1 MCQNAQN
8 GIYML
13 EVVLSCKI
21 LYNLELL
28 LLLLLSIII
37 NEYSLKTVFWCIGC
51 HQGWKEHFTLWGY
64 EILFSKFLLCD
75 TMIFYFLFIVTVE
88 SESFSFS
95 SPKTCFW
102 THMQFLKQICK
113 YSLQT
118 MEEEEEE
125 EEEGGV
131 IKLLEVQLVW
141 FLTLSFPDFWSL

>member
-1 MCQNAQN
+1 
-8 GIYML
+8 
-13 EVVLSCKI
+13 
-21 LYNLELL
+21 
-28 LLLLLSIII
+28 
-37 NEYSLKTVFWCIGC
+37 
-51 HQGWKEHFTLWGY
+51 
-64 EILFSKFLLCD
+64 
-75 TMIFYFLFIVTVE
+75 MIFYFLFIVTVE

-113 YSLQT
+113 YSPQT
-118 MEEEEEE
+118 MEEEEEEE